1 MPDLINSL
9 LATPR
14 TRLGWYSLV
23 CAILFFLLFAVWL
36 LYISST
42 PIARPTFFSDPVH
55 AVLILA
61 AAASAIIGAVLGL
74 LALLLKN
81 ERSVLVVFSVALGGL
96 VLFSTIA
103 EWMGH

>member
-1 MPDLINSL
+1 MPDLINNL
-9 LATPR
+9 LASPR

-23 CAILFFLLFAVWL
+23 CAILFFLLFAAWL
-36 LYISST
+36 LYISSIQ
-42 PIARPTFFSDPVH
+42 IARPTFFSDPAH
-55 AVLILA
+55 AALILA
-61 AAASAIIGAVLGL
+61 ASVSAIIGAVLGL
-74 LALLLKN
+74 LALLLNN